1 MPLTRGGRST
11 ISEDTESKPESKSR
25 NIKSTLEIA
34 SRKQRTEKSST
45 KNESL
50 LGTNETPVISNANEE
65 GDKPTGSPSLPET
78 PQRESRRIR
87 RNTESALTS
96 PSKNVQSARKREV
109 SESAA
114 SEPSSDEASSQRNE
128 VTNEAGREAAI
139 KDHTGIAEVKSEG
152 NAEKE
157 EPVLRT
163 SSRQRKPTAR
173 FFEMMEMEKRSKHQ
187 RQERTPTKAT
197 EKRRMTED
205 ESEEIVVDVITDGDD
220 GPQAKKSRTSASSS
234 SKTKGNAGKEE
245 SRHAVMFSETVVR
258 DMQRVAKEDEREVV
272 EETVVVDELTPIEAN
287 LQPYRASRERGH
299 LEEGDAERVVRGRIE
314 RQAAQGTAKPRTR
327 NVVTMPPAVMPM
339 ENAVPATA
347 PLLTTDRTNIR
358 HIKRMKPEEREAR
371 EAAEKVAFL
380 DRRHCTSVDRG
391 SSSMM
396 HAPRILDRRGDTA
409 ERSYRAPFYTPRSP
423 RRSMA
428 LQEDEESVRSYGY
441 RRTYR
446 EDIRAGRYLEGL
458 ERHEFIPQGQQIM
471 LNEDG
476 EEVIYEPIE
485 VGEEE
490 IIEEQIDDEDE
501 TLIFAEGDLDGEQEV
516 QAEEPR
522 TKISRSRQ
530 AGTVEAGRRRVTGAK
545 GTDELEE
552 ATGAEIEDD
561 EPPPHLDPEDGPAP
575 EELLQMENLDRA
587 PETEY
592 IEGMGEVV
600 RVQSPGGT
608 QQFIQINAGQQI
620 DGETFYV
627 DENGMLIEEPS
638 QRDLR
643 AVEFNFLDNK
653 NICCGLCGEIVPY
666 DLLMSEHLPSQHPEV
681 LGDGGSMDF
690 EEIPYEVWLRDKLS
704 SEKKHMENGF
714 RSAAYDPLRMA
725 RSTRVLRRVSQVRVN
740 PNEMSLAQ
748 LDSALRKKMVEK
760 MGRKV
765 PVTLVDKQHA
775 RCGICNAVVSLNR
788 KFEVVHL
795 VRHFNAWHPS
805 AHRCAG
811 TWKDRQPQPGMGKP
825 LSTQDFAVI
834 DTSLEVGDN
843 LQCIWCGMFMD
854 TDALAMHF
862 SEVHPDEVEVPKC
875 NLCLQELVINARLT
889 EKYGE
894 DFGISLPDEHHI
906 RCAKFETIHTSESA
920 LDRLIERRLRRL
932 QAGGESVDTYLSDEN
947 DDEDDRSFGAGPEAY
962 LNSRMSFGR
971 RSKPKRHFI
980 MPALRQAAPIGSKY
994 VEPVTEC
1001 HWKCKLC
1008 KGDILAAVISAG
1020 AIRHFRTVHPEELE
1034 HMQYELCKARL
1045 ERVSDGCME
1054 FVHPQLIE
1062 CLVCNMT
1069 YALHKPYN
1077 MCRAIRHL
1085 KSKHPD
1091 MMPEYAGMRD
1101 HEKGLKQRR
1110 QTRIDER
1117 IRSGG
1122 RNFDETVDENG
1133 FITDPETIAMLKAQY
1148 NVDFQRVQ
1156 ALEGSDGE
1164 RVYVLMGEGEEID
1177 AETAEQLAASLSS
1190 GEILAEGSQ
1199 QTSEEVSQQKSL
1211 EHQDNE
1217 PSCSTEQ
1224 FPAESEAQQDAA
1236 EREKSDEGEGQVTG
1250 EGGRRFDGTEFV
1262 AEPEYL

>member
-1 MPLTRGGRST
+1 M
-11 ISEDTESKPESKSR
+11 
-25 NIKSTLEIA
+25 IA
-34 SRKQRTEKSST
+34 IAGKV
-45 KNESL
+45 L
-50 LGTNETPVISNANEE
+50 LYVLCRVPKCAK
-65 GDKPTGSPSLPET
+65 DRPLPET
-78 PQRESRRIR
+78 PQCESRRAR

-96 PSKNVQSARKREV
+96 GGSEVRDKRKRKV

-114 SEPSSDEASSQRNE
+114 SETPIGGAATTEKEKGSDEKEQTE
-128 VTNEAGREAAI
+128 TK
-139 KDHTGIAEVKSEG
+139 KDHPSGAEVKSE
-152 NAEKE
+152 ASEERE

-163 SSRQRKPTAR
+163 SSRLRKPTAR
-173 FFEMMEMEKRSKHQ
+173 FFEMMEMEKRYKHQ
-187 RQERTPTKAT
+187 RQERTPGKTA
-197 EKRRMTED
+197 EKRHIDD
-205 ESEEIVVDVITDGDD
+205 ESEEVVVDVITEAEEEPD
-220 GPQAKKSRTSASSS
+220 QTKKSRMSSA
-234 SKTKGNAGKEE
+234 GANR
-245 SRHAVMFSETVVR
+245 SRRETRQEGIRRAEMSAEAVVR
-258 DMQRVAKEDEREVV
+258 QVTPVLAGGIEEEAF
-272 EETVVVDELTPIEAN
+272 EETVIVDELASVEA
-287 LQPYRASRERGH
+287 
-299 LEEGDAERVVRGRIE
+299 DAEHYGAATASLQREGTVERQQPLQGGTAGNRGR
-314 RQAAQGTAKPRTR
+314 PRS
-327 NVVTMPPAVMPM
+327 AVNLAPISM

-347 PLLTTDRTNIR
+347 PLLTTDRTKIR
-358 HIKRMKPEEREAR
+358 HIKRMKPEEREAK
-371 EAAEKVAFL
+371 EAAERVTAVERRRYANL
-380 DRRHCTSVDRG
+380 DDDVSCALRQ
-391 SSSMM
+391 
-396 HAPRILDRRGDTA
+396 PRILDRRGDA
-409 ERSYRAPFYTPRSP
+409 GQRSYRSPFYTPRIVLMSDELRSP
-423 RRSMA
+423 RRSIA
-428 LQEDEESVRSYGY
+428 IHEEEESMRSYPY
-441 RRTYR
+441 RRSYR
-446 EDIRAGRYLEGL
+446 EDMRATRS
-458 ERHEFIPQGQQIM
+458 M
-471 LNEDG
+471 
-476 EEVIYEPIE
+476 IYEPVE

-490 IIEEQIDDEDE
+490 IIEEQIGDDGE
-501 TLIFAEGDLDGEQEV
+501 TLIFAGEDLDIEEEA
-516 QAEEPR
+516 QAEEQRAKPR
-522 TKISRSRQ
+522 PRQ
-530 AGTVEAGRRRVTGAK
+530 ASTVEAGRRHGSNVKGA
-545 GTDELEE
+545 GEGE
-552 ATGAEIEDD
+552 GAADGEGEDD
-561 EPPPHLDPEDGPAP
+561 EPPPHLDPEEGPAT
-575 EELLQMENLDRA
+575 EEAVQMENLERA

-592 IEGMGEVV
+592 IEGMGEVI

-608 QQFIQINAGQQI
+608 QQFIQINAAQQM
-620 DGETFYV
+620 DDETFYV
-627 DENGMLIEEPS
+627 DENGMLVEEAS
-638 QRDLR
+638 QQDLR
-643 AVEFNFLDNK
+643 AVEFNFLDSK

-666 DLLMSEHLPSQHPEV
+666 DLLMSDHLPSQHPEV
-681 LGDGGSMDF
+681 LGDGTAMDF

-740 PNEMSLAQ
+740 PNEMSLTQ
-748 LDSALRKKMVEK
+748 LDNALRKKMVEK

-805 AHRCAG
+805 AHRCAA

-906 RCAKFETIHTSESA
+906 RCAKFETIHTSEAA
-920 LDRLIERRLRRL
+920 LDKLIERRLRRL
-932 QAGGESVDTYLSDEN
+932 QAGGEEVDAFLSEDEE
-947 DDEDDRSFGAGPEAY
+947 DEEDRAFGTGPEAY

-1020 AIRHFRTVHPEELE
+1020 AIRHFRAVHPEELE

-1069 YALHKPYN
+1069 YALHKPFN

-1101 HEKGLKQRR
+1101 HVKNMKQRR
-1110 QTRIDER
+1110 QMRIEER
-1117 IRSGG
+1117 LRNGG
-1122 RNFDETVDENG
+1122 RSFGETVDENG
-1133 FITDPETIAMLKAQY
+1133 FITDPETIAMLRAQY
-1148 NVDFQRVQ
+1148 GVDFQKVQ
-1156 ALEGSDGE
+1156 ALEGADGE

-1177 AETAEQLAASLSS
+1177 AETAEQLAASISS
-1190 GEILAEGSQ
+1190 GEILAGTSQ
-1199 QTSEEVSQQKSL
+1199 QQLAQEQPQQKSL
-1211 EHQDNE
+1211 EHENSQ
-1217 PSCSTEQ
+1217 PSVAAEQ
-1224 FPAESEAQQDAA
+1224 FVTETGTVQDTADTGAEKCHE
-1236 EREKSDEGEGQVTG
+1236 EEGQVTV
-1250 EGGRRFDGTEFV
+1250 EGGGDKFG
-1262 AEPEYL
+1262 EPQYVGDSQYQ